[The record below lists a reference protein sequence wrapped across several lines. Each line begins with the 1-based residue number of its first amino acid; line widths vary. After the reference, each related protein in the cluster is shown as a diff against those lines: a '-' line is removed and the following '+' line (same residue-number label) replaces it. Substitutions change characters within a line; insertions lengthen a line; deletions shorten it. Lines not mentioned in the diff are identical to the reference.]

1 MAKRFR
7 LFYEQLAL
15 NPRKLFLVD
24 SAGGLLTAFLTG
36 VILVIFRDLFGMPKW
51 VLIILSLTAL
61 LFAVYS
67 LSCYFFSGRHWRI
80 CLQII
85 AIANLLYC
93 CATAGL
99 VIFFYSSL
107 SIFGVLY
114 FVGEILLIGI
124 IVSIEWGAASRRL
137 AEKYHQ

>member
-24 SAGGLLTAFLTG
+24 SAGALLTAFLTG
-36 VILVIFRDLFGMPKW
+36 VILVMFRDFFGMPKW

-124 IVSIEWGAASRRL
+124 IVSIEWRAASRRL

>member
-7 LFYEQLAL
+7 LFVEQLAS
-15 NPRKLFLVD
+15 NPRKLFLFD
-24 SAGGLLTAFLTG
+24 FSGAFLTAFLTG
-36 VILVIFRDLFGMPKW
+36 VILVMFRDFFGMPKR

-67 LSCYFFSGRHWRI
+67 LGCYFFSGRHWRI

-85 AIANLLYC
+85 AFANLLYC

-114 FVGEILLIGI
+114 FVGEILLVGI
-124 IVSIEWGAASRRL
+124 LVSIEWRVASPRL
-137 AEKYHQ
+137 AEKHR

>member
-124 IVSIEWGAASRRL
+124 IVSIEWRAASRRL

>member
-1 MAKRFR
+1 MTKRFR
-7 LFYEQLAL
+7 FFYEQLTL
-15 NPRKLFLVD
+15 NPRKLFLLD
-24 SAGGLLTAFLTG
+24 SGGALLTAFLTG
-36 VILVIFRDLFGMPKW
+36 VILVRFQSFFGMPQKAL
-51 VLIILSLTAL
+51 VVLSLTAL

-67 LSCYFFSGRHWRI
+67 LSCYFFAGRHWRI

-114 FVGEILLIGI
+114 FVGEMLLIGI
-124 IVSIEWGAASRRL
+124 LLSIEWRSASAR
-137 AEKYHQ
+137 

>member
-1 MAKRFR
+1 MTRRFR
-7 LFYEQLAL
+7 LLGKQLAL

-24 SAGGLLTAFLTG
+24 FAGALLTAFLTG
-36 VILVIFRDLFGMPKW
+36 FILVMFLDFFGMPKW
-51 VLIILSLTAL
+51 VLIILSVIAL

-67 LSCYFFSGRHWRI
+67 LSCYFFARRHWRI

-114 FVGEILLIGI
+114 FVGEILLMGI
-124 IVSIEWGAASRRL
+124 LVSIEWRAASRRL

>member
-1 MAKRFR
+1 MTERFH
-7 LFYEQLAL
+7 LLYEQLVL
-15 NPRKLFLVD
+15 NPRKLFLLD
-24 SAGGLLTAFLTG
+24 FAGALLTAFLTG
-36 VILVIFRDLFGMPKW
+36 FILVIFRDFFGMPKW

-67 LSCYFFSGRHWRI
+67 LGCYFLAGRHWRI

-99 VIFFYSSL
+99 VIFFYSGL

-114 FVGEILLIGI
+114 FVGEILLMGI
-124 IVSIEWGAASRRL
+124 LVSIEWRAASHRL
-137 AEKYHQ
+137 AEKHRQ

>member
-1 MAKRFR
+1 MTKRFR

-24 SAGGLLTAFLTG
+24 SAGALLTAFLTG
-36 VILVIFRDLFGMPKW
+36 VILVKFQAFFGMPQKP
-51 VLIILSLTAL
+51 LLILSLTAL
-61 LFAVYS
+61 LFSVYS
-67 LSCYFFSGRHWRI
+67 LSCYFFAGRHWQI

-93 CATAGL
+93 CVTAGL

-107 SIFGVLY
+107 TIFGVLY
-114 FVGEILLIGI
+114 FAGEILLVGI
-124 IVSIEWGAASRRL
+124 LVGIEWRPASPRL
-137 AEKYHQ
+137 AEERRQ

>member
-24 SAGGLLTAFLTG
+24 SAGALLTAFLTG
-36 VILVIFRDLFGMPKW
+36 VILVMFRDFFGMPKR
-51 VLIILSLTAL
+51 VLIVLSLTAL

-67 LSCYFFSGRHWRI
+67 LSCYFFSGGHWRI
-80 CLQII
+80 CLRVI

-114 FVGEILLIGI
+114 FVGEILLVGI
-124 IVSIEWGAASRRL
+124 LVSIEWRSALPRL
-137 AEKYHQ
+137 AEKHRQ

>member
-24 SAGGLLTAFLTG
+24 SAGALLTAFLTG
-36 VILVIFRDLFGMPKW
+36 VILVMFRDFFGMPKR

-80 CLQII
+80 CLRVI

-114 FVGEILLIGI
+114 FVGEILLVGI
-124 IVSIEWGAASRRL
+124 LVSIEWRSALPRL
-137 AEKYHQ
+137 AEKHRQ

>member
-1 MAKRFR
+1 MATRSR
-7 LFYEQLAL
+7 LFSEQLAL

-24 SAGGLLTAFLTG
+24 SAGALLTAFLTG
-36 VILVIFRDLFGMPKW
+36 VILVMFRDFFGMPKW
-51 VLIILSLTAL
+51 ALIILSLTAL

-99 VIFFYSSL
+99 VIFFYSIL

-124 IVSIEWGAASRRL
+124 LVSIEWRAASRRL
-137 AEKYHQ
+137 AEMYHQ